1 MRDLAQPVDESR
13 TRSPDLGKVVTLRSC
28 GNLQRRFVMKRLYPL
43 VVYVFLMLLGTSS
56 YADPSAEKMLN
67 AIVKIKATVPKEAF
81 TQVHWVRN
89 GKGMECLLTRRAI
102 FLR

>member
-1 MRDLAQPVDESR
+1 
-13 TRSPDLGKVVTLRSC
+13 
-28 GNLQRRFVMKRLYPL
+28 MKRLYPL
-43 VVYVFLMLLGTSS
+43 VVYVFLMFLGTSS
-56 YADPSAEKMLN
+56 NADPSAGEMLN